1 MNTDLKAIFDA
12 IENSAS
18 GYPSEKDIKGLFADF
33 DTTSNRLGNTVKDK
47 NARLAAVIK
56 GIEGLDFGNF
66 EDNQIDLFGDAY
78 EYLISNYAA
87 NAGKSGGEFFYASKR
102 IKIDSKTSDTWS
114 NYN

>member
-1 MNTDLKAIFDA
+1 MHVWQRLLK
-12 IENSAS
+12 
-18 GYPSEKDIKGLFADF
+18 
-33 DTTSNRLGNTVKDK
+33 V
-47 NARLAAVIK
+47 
-56 GIEGLDFGNF
+56 IEGLDFGNF

-87 NAGKSGGEFFYASKR
+87 MLVSQAENFFHASKR